1 VSFFSDES
9 LFPFPDLDTKGPRMS
24 PKDALRI
31 AIESSDMIINTYIND
46 LDDSD
51 LLLRPVPGMNHI
63 AWQLGHLIAAER
75 HFVEMVKP
83 GSCPELPAGFAEA
96 HTKETS
102 TSDDPSKF
110 LSRARYQELWKAQRA
125 ATLAVL
131 NSVPEADLDKTDPG
145 KYPEWAPTVA
155 ALLAMTGTHAL
166 MHCGQFVA
174 VRRQVGKPV
183 VI

>member
-1 VSFFSDES
+1 
-9 LFPFPDLDTKGPRMS
+9 MS
-24 PKDALRI
+24 PKDAIRMGI
-31 AIESSDMIINTYIND
+31 DSSDMIINAYIND

-75 HFVEMVKP
+75 HFIEMIKP

-102 TSDDPSKF
+102 TGDDPSKF
-110 LSRARYQELWKAQRA
+110 LSRSKYQELWKAQRA

-131 NSVPEADLDKTDPG
+131 DSVPESDLDKTDPE
-145 KYPEWAPTVA
+145 KYPKFAPSVA
-155 ALLAMTGTHAL
+155 ALLALCGTHAL